1 MAKKA
6 AKKIAPV
13 KVAAKKV
20 AAKKV
25 AKTHAVEDDLI
36 GDTPTQIPA
45 PTPPTLTKWAT
56 KSPPLPTLSKRVLTA
71 DDPDARIVKGVVI
84 PPCPCELTTI
94 QAGEK
99 APAAKKWYRE
109 NYPEAYVALFGSE
122 E

>member
-6 AKKIAPV
+6 AKKIAPT

-25 AKTHAVEDDLI
+25 AKTRVVDDDLI
-36 GDTPTQIPA
+36 GDTP
-45 PTPPTLTKWAT
+45 PPPSNKWST
-56 KSPPLPTLSKRVLTA
+56 KSPPLPPLPKKRAMTVEEA
-71 DDPDARIVKGVVI
+71 ERDPDSRVVKGVII

-109 NYPEAYVALFGSE
+109 NHPEAYVALFGSE